1 MLDALG
7 QVLPIGIGVAL
18 SPMPIIAVVLML
30 VSAKARVNGP
40 MFVIG
45 WLLGMAVVGG
55 IALLVVAPTDASD
68 EGTPATW
75 TAWLKLALGALLL
88 LLAVKQ
94 FRARPPEGVEPEMP
108 KWMAAIDSFTP
119 IKSAGIAALLSGI
132 NPKNLLLIIA
142 AATTIAATGIS
153 GGEQAVVYGIFCL
166 IGTIGVAIPVIVYFV
181 LGDRAPAMLRRMQK
195 WMAHNNA
202 TIMSVLL
209 LVIGVKIFGDGL
221 SAL

>member
-7 QVLPIGIGVAL
+7 QILPMAIVVAL

-45 WLLGMAVVGG
+45 WLVGMAVVGG
-55 IALLVVAPTDASD
+55 IVLVAAGPEASD
-68 EGTPATW
+68 SGDPATW
-75 TAWLKLALGALLL
+75 VAYVELAIGVLLL

-94 FRARPPEGVEPEMP
+94 WRARPAEGMEVEMP
-108 KWMAAIDSFTP
+108 KWMAAVDSFTP
-119 IKSAGIAALLSGI
+119 LKSAGFAAFFGGV
-132 NPKNLLLIIA
+132 NPKNLLLILA
-142 AATTIAATGIS
+142 AASTIAQTGIS
-153 GGEQAVVYGIFCL
+153 GGEQAIVYGVFCL
-166 IGTIGVAIPVIVYFV
+166 IGTLGVAIPVIVYFA
-181 LGDRAPAMLRRMQK
+181 LGDRAPALLRRMQM

-202 TIMSVLL
+202 AIMSVLL